1 MCGIAGFV
9 DFAKRC
15 DRSIL
20 KSMTD
25 VLERR
30 GPDDRGYSFSEGKNC
45 QIGLGHRR
53 LAILDLSPNG
63 HQPMAF
69 DDLEIVYNGEVYN
82 YREIRE
88 ELIDLGYTFS
98 SDSDTE
104 VVLKAFHKWGVAA
117 VSKCNGMFAFAIY
130 KRNSN
135 TLYLVRDRLGIK
147 PLYYYQ
153 DDKAFLFSSELKSF
167 FKFPGFQKKIS
178 NGSLNLFLCHGYI
191 TAPHSIFE
199 NTFKLEPGSYL
210 EFDLSTHE
218 ITEQSFW
225 SIQDVYRNRVVTG
238 ASEDTVV
245 QDFDDLLTEAVEYRM
260 VSDVPI
266 GSFLSGGYDSSLVSA
281 VMQKLSPHP
290 VDTFTIGFE
299 DAQFD
304 EAQYAKRIAGHL
316 GTSHHELYLPIGKVE
331 GLIETI
337 PEYYDEPFA
346 DSSQLPTMLV
356 SKFAREKVT
365 VALSGDGGD
374 ELFCGYGRYD
384 GVLKYQKYK
393 IIGVLSRL
401 LGKCIGE
408 TPGRGKLL
416 QMIQRFKALD
426 SDNNIINYT
435 YLNCQ
440 TLIRGLVLDG
450 PTKLENRYFDIL
462 DLSQNIQEK
471 YMLQDII
478 TYLPDDILTKV
489 DRASMAYSLEARLP
503 LLDYR
508 VVEFSMNV
516 PHDLKYKNGRKK
528 YLLKKLA
535 HRYIPQ
541 SLLDRPKH
549 GFGIPVSKWL
559 KSDLKYLVEKHLH
572 VETIA
577 RQGVFDPLKVQQ
589 IVSGFFRGDQGPV
602 IDRLVW
608 HLMVFQMWYA
618 KYMDNDA

>member
-1 MCGIAGFV
+1 
-9 DFAKRC
+9 
-15 DRSIL
+15 
-20 KSMTD
+20 
-25 VLERR
+25 
-30 GPDDRGYSFSEGKNC
+30 
-45 QIGLGHRR
+45 
-53 LAILDLSPNG
+53 
-63 HQPMAF
+63 
-69 DDLEIVYNGEVYN
+69 
-82 YREIRE
+82 
-88 ELIDLGYTFS
+88 
-98 SDSDTE
+98 
-104 VVLKAFHKWGVAA
+104 
-117 VSKCNGMFAFAIY
+117 MFAFAVY
-130 KRNSN
+130 KKSTN
-135 TLYLVRDRLGIK
+135 TLYLVRDRLGMK

-167 FKFPGFQKKIS
+167 FKFPGFRKKIS
-178 NGSLNLFLCHGYI
+178 KSSLNLFLCHGYI
-191 TAPHSIFE
+191 TAPNSIFE
-199 NTFKLEPGSYL
+199 NTFKLEPGASL
-210 EFDLSTHE
+210 EFDLSTQE
-218 ITEQSFW
+218 ITEQRFW
-225 SIQDVYRNRVVTG
+225 SIQDVYRNRAVTS
-238 ASEDTVV
+238 ASEESVV

-266 GSFLSGGYDSSLVSA
+266 GAFLSGGYDSSLVSA

-299 DAQFD
+299 DAKFD
-304 EAQYAKRIAGHL
+304 EAQYAKRIAGYL
-316 GTSHHELYLPIGKVE
+316 GTSHHELYLPMGKVE

-365 VALSGDGGD
+365 VSLSGDGGD

-393 IIGVLSRL
+393 ILGVLSRL
-401 LGKCIGE
+401 LGRCIGE
-408 TPGRGKLL
+408 TAGRGKLL

-440 TLIRGLVLDG
+440 PLIQGLVLDG
-450 PTKLENRYFDIL
+450 SMKLDNRYFDIL

-516 PHDLKYKNGRKK
+516 PHGLKYKDGKKK

-541 SLLDRPKH
+541 DLLDRPKH
-549 GFGIPVSKWL
+549 GFGIPVTKWL
-559 KSDLKYLVEKHLH
+559 KNDLKYLVEKHLNLG
-572 VETIA
+572 TIA
-577 RQGVFDPLKVQQ
+577 KQGVFDPIRVQQ
-589 IVSGFFRGDQGPV
+589 IVVWFLRGDKGPV

-618 KYMDNDA
+618 MYMDNDA